1 MQQINPDSMTAIQ
14 PELTIGESVV
24 WAGQPNGTVFFHKE
38 DAFLIPFSLL
48 WGGFAIFWELGAA
61 GFWGSNSRSGNPWL
75 FGMLWGI
82 PFVLIGQYVI
92 WGRFFYT
99 AWKKKRTYYAITNRR
114 VIVVQN
120 GWNRQMASVYLDS
133 LPTLIKEGRS
143 SGTGTL
149 RFSQAES
156 MWSGRRGWGA
166 WGGMTVGNVP
176 TFVDIDDL
184 DYVYRLISDLREKA
198 RTSKVPSSAF

>member
-1 MQQINPDSMTAIQ
+1 MTAIQ
-14 PELTIGESVV
+14 PELTTGEGVV
-24 WAGQPNGTVFFHKE
+24 WAGQPNGAVFFHKE

-82 PFVLIGQYVI
+82 PFVLIGQYMI

-120 GWNRQMASVYLDS
+120 GWNRQMASAYLDS

-143 SGTGTL
+143 SGIGTL

-156 MWSGRRGWGA
+156 MWSGRRGWGT
-166 WGGMTVGNVP
+166 WDGMTVGNVP

-184 DYVYRLISDLREKA
+184 DYVYRLISDLREMA